1 MKGEPE
7 LRGDPLVQAR
17 LAVTFRGRKI
27 ELLAPHSVFSSSRI
41 DAGTRLLLD
50 TLPRGAPETFL
61 DLGCGYGAL
70 GIPIASAFPEARG
83 LLCDRDLLAVE
94 FAKRNAALAGT
105 TSVDTAASLGYRDL
119 PRAREAF
126 DWILFNAP
134 ARAGPRAIG
143 ALTAG
148 GRARLRPGGALRM
161 VIIAP
166 LADVIAALPG
176 AELAGSSGSHVI
188 FSFPPGPGGE
198 PEDEDYL
205 RDRIELELPEKLV
218 LERPT
223 DLADEP
229 HRLPHAVPLIAAHL
243 PGRAPARAL
252 AFRAGY
258 GLLPALLLARYPGA
272 TVDAID
278 RDLLGTAFARRNLA
292 GAGARATV
300 IASLGFERVHGRGP
314 YDLITGEILSPLG
327 ERAIIAELL
336 EARGLLAPGGAAL
349 VLGLHKHR
357 DDLLGKRWGV
367 PGISV
372 AARNGPVALYR
383 IEA

>member
-1 MKGEPE
+1 VKREPA

-17 LAVTFRGRKI
+17 LELTFRGRKI
-27 ELLAPHSVFSSSRI
+27 ELLAPHSAFSSSRI

-50 TLPRGAPETFL
+50 TLPPGEPETFL

-70 GIPIASAFPEARG
+70 GIPIASAFAGARG

-105 TSVDTAASLGYRDL
+105 TSVEVAASLGYRDL
-119 PRAREAF
+119 PRAWEAF

-143 ALTAG
+143 ALIAG
-148 GRARLRPGGALRM
+148 GRTRLRPGGLLRM
-161 VIIAP
+161 VVIAP
-166 LADVIAALPG
+166 LADAVGALPG
-176 AELAGSSGSHVI
+176 AELAGSSRSHAV

-198 PEDEDYL
+198 PEDDDYL

-243 PGRAPARAL
+243 PERAPARAL

-258 GLLPALLLARYPGA
+258 GLMPALLLARYPET

-278 RDLLGTAFARRNLA
+278 RDLLGIAFARRNLT
-292 GAGARATV
+292 GAGARASV
-300 IASLGFERVHGRGP
+300 LASLGFERVHGRGP

-327 ERAIIAELL
+327 PRAIVAELL
-336 EARGLLAPGGAAL
+336 DARGLLAPGGAAL

-357 DDLLGKRWGV
+357 DDLLAKGWGV

-372 AARNGPVALYR
+372 AARSGPVALYR